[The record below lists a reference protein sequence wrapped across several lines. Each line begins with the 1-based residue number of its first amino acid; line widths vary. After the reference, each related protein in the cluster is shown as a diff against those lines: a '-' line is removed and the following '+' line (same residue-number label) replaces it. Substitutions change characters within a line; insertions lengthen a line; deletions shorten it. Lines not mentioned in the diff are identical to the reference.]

1 MSTRTHRG
9 AAAKVGTG
17 GAHAGPAADGAHAG
31 RAADGAHA
39 AHAGRAADG
48 AHAAH
53 AGRAADGAHAGRA
66 ASGDAEGASQ
76 RAARDTDGRLEQA
89 AENVPAGRSS
99 QQRIIASD
107 KREAIMQAALD
118 LFVERGFYGV
128 AVPEIADRAQV
139 GAGTIYR
146 HFESKEALVNAL
158 YRQEK
163 QRFAQNVVASFPAI
177 ERARELFRALW
188 NRMAAYATA
197 NHASFVFL
205 ELHHHAP
212 YLDVQSRAVE
222 QRMLQLFEGVITAAQ
237 GRGELKDAPPR
248 LLMGIVMGAFTGVI
262 RSCVESESSAEGY
275 LSRADWKLAEQCV
288 WEAIRA

>member
-1 MSTRTHRG
+1 VSTRTQRG
-9 AAAKVGTG
+9 AAKAAGTSG
-17 GAHAGPAADGAHAG
+17 EHAAAQVAQ
-31 RAADGAHA
+31 AAPRSAHA
-39 AHAGRAADG
+39 AHGAEPAA
-48 AHAAH
+48 
-53 AGRAADGAHAGRA
+53 R
-66 ASGDAEGASQ
+66 DAEG
-76 RAARDTDGRLEQA
+76 RLDNA
-89 AENVPAGRSS
+89 PAGRSS
-99 QQRIIASD
+99 QQRIIVSD

-128 AVPEIADRAQV
+128 AVPEIAERAQV

-177 ERARELFRALW
+177 DRARELFRALW
-188 NRMAAYATA
+188 TRIAAFATE

-212 YLDVQSRAVE
+212 YLDDQSRAVE
-222 QRMLQLFEGVITAAQ
+222 QRMVQLFEGVITAAQ
-237 GRGELKDAPPR
+237 SRGELKDAPPR

-262 RSCVESESSAEGY
+262 RSCAESQAEVAGY
-275 LSRADWKLAEQCV
+275 PSHADWKLAEQCV